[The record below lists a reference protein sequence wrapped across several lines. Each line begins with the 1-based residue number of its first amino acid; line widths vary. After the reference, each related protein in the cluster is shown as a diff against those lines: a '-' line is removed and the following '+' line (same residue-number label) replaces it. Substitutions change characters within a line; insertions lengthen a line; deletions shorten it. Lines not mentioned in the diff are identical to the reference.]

1 MELPSR
7 ILNGI
12 KDIFIPDVDA
22 LNLEFRSFL
31 QELKMQFNFDTDFFE
46 NIATDGTPVQ
56 DVEGDYSISG
66 VGTFKLKFFDTK
78 FLYQGVEYFRPFIRG
93 FIVLLLAFY
102 NIKMLLGFI
111 RQDAGVVTGKAV
123 DMEMKGRD
131 K

>member
-1 MELPSR
+1 M
-7 ILNGI
+7 NGI
-12 KDIFIPDVDA
+12 KDIFVPDTTE
-22 LNLEFRSFL
+22 LNNEFNAFL
-31 QELKMQFNFDTDFFE
+31 RELKNQFNFDTDFFE

-56 DVEGDYSISG
+56 DVEEEYSISG
-66 VGTFKLKFFDTK
+66 VGTFKLKFFDTQY
-78 FLYQGVEYFRPFIRG
+78 LYQGVEFFRPFIRG

>member
-1 MELPSR
+1 MSLPSL

-22 LNLEFRSFL
+22 LENEFNAFL
-31 QELKMQFNFDTDFFE
+31 RELKLQFNFDTDFFE

-78 FLYQGVEYFRPFIRG
+78 YLYDGVEFFRPFIRG